1 MSGMSSRAL
10 WTVIGVILVPSIVVP
25 LLVGIYDRTDPKLF
39 GFPFFFWFQFLLIIV
54 VTALTGFCYWLSLL
68 AERKTREEHG
78 LAGGERA

>member
-25 LLVGIYDRTDPKLF
+25 LLVGLYDRTDPKLF

-54 VTALTGFCYWLSLL
+54 VTSLTGFCYWLSLI

-78 LAGGERA
+78 MGAGRP

>member
-54 VTALTGFCYWLSLL
+54 VTALTGFCYWLSLI

-78 LAGGERA
+78 MGAGRP

>member
-25 LLVGIYDRTDPKLF
+25 LLVGLYDRTDPKLL

-54 VTALTGFCYWLSLL
+54 VTALTGFCYWLSLI

-78 LAGGERA
+78 MGAGRP

>member
-10 WTVIGVILVPSIVVP
+10 WTVIGVILVPCIVVP
-25 LLVGIYDRTDPKLF
+25 LLVGLYDQTDPTLF

-54 VTALTGFCYWLSLL
+54 VTSLTGFCYWLSLL

-78 LAGGERA
+78 LEGRA